1 MANIIC
7 VIDTTSNTIVSKF
20 IKEKYPD
27 QTPSP
32 TQIYVPCP
40 SLLVDSFSK
49 DDNGNWIFTT
59 SQDLEIMYWNKLRED
74 RNALLTRS
82 DWTQFSDSPLTLEQK
97 AAWATYRQ
105 QLRDLPANTPDPS
118 QVTWPTPPT
127 N

>member
-27 QTPSP
+27 HTPSP
-32 TQIYVPCP
+32 TQIYVPCH

-59 SQDLEIMYWNKLRED
+59 SQDLEIMYWKKLRED
-74 RNALLTRS
+74 RNALLARS
-82 DWTQFSDSPLTLEQK
+82 DWTQSRDAPLTLEKQDT
-97 AAWATYRQ
+97 WVTYRQ
-105 QLRDLPANTPDPS
+105 QLRDLPSTITDPT
-118 QVTWPTPPT
+118 QVTWPTPP
-127 N
+127 

>member
-32 TQIYVPCP
+32 TQIYVQCP
-40 SLLVDSFSK
+40 SLLVDSVSK
-49 DDNGNWIFTT
+49 DDNGNWVFTI
-59 SQDLEIMYWNKLRED
+59 SQDLETMYWNKLRED

-97 AAWATYRQ
+97 AVWAAYRKE
-105 QLRDLPANTPDPS
+105 LRDLPSNTTDPS
-118 QVTWPTPPT
+118 NPPWPTPPQ
-127 N
+127 